1 MNLDSSNPNV
11 AKLLT
16 LVGKRLGADPNALR
30 QQLENGKFDAVLQR
44 MDPGNAA
51 KLQQLINNPAL
62 ARQLINTPQAKQV
75 LQDILNQANQQ
86 K

>member
-11 AKLLT
+11 AKLLA
-16 LVGKRLGADPNALR
+16 LVGKRLGADPNVLR
-30 QQLENGKFDAVLQR
+30 QQLENGKFDAVFQK
-44 MDPGNAA
+44 MDPSNAA
-51 KLQQLINNPAL
+51 KLQQLVNNPAL